1 MEEARVERRL
11 SAILVADVVGYSRLI
26 EADEAAT
33 ISAVKALRAEVIE
46 PLVASHNGRVVKS
59 MGDGILVEFGSVV
72 DAVACAVAIQK
83 ELADAEADASPS
95 RLLVLRI
102 GINLGDIVVDG
113 EDVLGDA
120 VNIAA
125 RLEQIC
131 EPGGVLISGT
141 AYDHMQG
148 KLGLPLDFVG
158 EEQVKNIERPVRSYA
173 VRLDGATAPPRWPW
187 KIPSLAAVSR
197 RARIGVAAG
206 VLAAV
211 VAVGLGVHYWWP
223 KPPHVVATIKPSIA
237 VLPFDDLGGDDLSA
251 RLAGGL
257 TDDIITDLARYRDF
271 DVIARDSVETYKNKP
286 TDVREIGRAL
296 NVRYVLEG
304 SIQRDGDKIRVNAQL
319 IDTGNGAHLWSQRW
333 ERATGDIFSV
343 QTEVAEHAAS
353 IIAGSDL
360 LLSNMQAAAERKR
373 PEDLQ
378 AYDLTIMAYDSF
390 LKGTEA
396 DTQRG
401 IELTDEAIQRD
412 PNFARAYI
420 QKAWLLQDL
429 AKYRKNWNEATAE
442 MESLARTAI
451 RLDPY
456 DANGHILLAWA
467 LGALGKNAEAMAE
480 TNRALELNPSSA
492 DILNT
497 AADTMSF
504 LGKPEEGAAMCD
516 RSFRLNPTPP
526 DWYYSDCA
534 TNLYFTGRYA
544 EAIEAVN
551 RGAAATEAPPSMLV
565 WKAASQAE
573 LGLSEASKKTVADLQ
588 SLYTEV
594 SFEWLLNTGWN
605 FERAQEQDRILASA
619 KKAGLRICAT
629 SEELEDFPSPKRLPE
644 CEAGGTG

>member
-1 MEEARVERRL
+1 MEGRVERRL
-11 SAILVADVVGYSRLI
+11 SAIMVVDVVGYSHLI
-26 EADEAAT
+26 EVDETAT
-33 ISAVKALRAEVIE
+33 IAAVRALRVEVIE
-46 PLVASHNGRVVKS
+46 PLTATHNGRIVKL
-59 MGDGILVEFGSVV
+59 MGDGVLLEFGSVV

-83 ELADAEADASPS
+83 ELADPKEDATAEH
-95 RLLVLRI
+95 LLVLRI
-102 GINLGDIVVDG
+102 GINLGDVVVDG
-113 EDVLGDA
+113 SDLLGDA

-125 RLEQIC
+125 RLQQLC
-131 EPGGVLISGT
+131 APGGVLISGT

-158 EEQVKNIERPVRSYA
+158 EEQVKNIERPVRSYS
-173 VRLDGATAPPRWPW
+173 VRLGDTAASARWKNP
-187 KIPSLAAVSR
+187 IPKRLRLPLAAAAIV
-197 RARIGVAAG
+197 VAA
-206 VLAAV
+206 AAGGG
-211 VAVGLGVHYWWP
+211 AYFLWP
-223 KPPHVVATIKPSIA
+223 KPVHFVATTKPSIA
-237 VLPFDDLGGDDLSA
+237 VLPFDNLGGDSASA
-251 RLAGGL
+251 RLAEGL

-271 DVIARDSVETYKNKP
+271 DIIARNSVDVYRGKA
-286 TDVREIGRAL
+286 TDVRRIGKEL
-296 NVRYVLEG
+296 SVRYVLEG
-304 SIQRDGDKIRVNAQL
+304 SIQHDGDRVRVNAQL
-319 IDTGNGAHLWSQRW
+319 IDAGNGAHLWSQRW
-333 ERATGDIFSV
+333 DSVAKDVFAV

-353 IIAGSDL
+353 VIPGSDL
-360 LLSNMQAAAERKR
+360 LLGDMQAAARRKR

-396 DTQRG
+396 DTQKG
-401 IELTDEAIQRD
+401 IELADEAIRRD
-412 PNFARAYI
+412 PDFARAYT

-429 AKYRKNWNEATAE
+429 AKYKKNWNEASVE

-456 DANGHILLAWA
+456 DANGHILLAWV
-467 LGALGKNAEAMAE
+467 LGTLGKNAEALAE

-504 LGKPEEGAAMCD
+504 LGKPEDGAAMCD

-534 TNLYFTGRYA
+534 TNLYFTGRYQ
-544 EAIEAVN
+544 EAIDAVN
-551 RGAAATEAPPSMLV
+551 RGAASTEATPSMLV

-573 LGLSEASKKTVADLQ
+573 MGQTDAAKKTVADLQ
-588 SLYTEV
+588 KLYWEV

-605 FERAQEQDRILASA
+605 FERAKEQDRILASA

-629 SEELEDFPSPKRLPE
+629 ADELEDFPAAKRLPE
-644 CEAGGTG
+644 CAKAVQGSG